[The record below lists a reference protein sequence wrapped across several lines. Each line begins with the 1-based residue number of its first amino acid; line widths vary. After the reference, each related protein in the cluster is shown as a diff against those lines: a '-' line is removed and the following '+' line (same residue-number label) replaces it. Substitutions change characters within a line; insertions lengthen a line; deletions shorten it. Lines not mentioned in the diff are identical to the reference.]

1 MSDLAAETRRLLD
14 AATPGPWHCVV
25 DDSAGKDQLELWC
38 DYDDGSWREGMT
50 APFHLDPFCYD
61 PTPMERATA
70 ALIAAAPRLLAN
82 WLARTE
88 ALGDYWGSVI
98 FRLAA
103 EVDRLRAEVHQWEM
117 SDALQ
122 RDPDVQQQFIDTLTA
137 ERDRLTDE
145 NRALREAILDAV
157 TELGLAHEP
166 DWASD
171 KAKAD
176 GKDPVWCRICGP
188 ADGSWPCTSQMV
200 VTDLLAA
207 ADRGVTDGDR
217 NEGDER

>member
-1 MSDLAAETRRLLD
+1 MEQKQTDKLAAETRRLLD

-82 WLARTE
+82 WLACGQADDRQVQ
-88 ALGDYWGSVI
+88 ALIDAN
-98 FRLAA
+98 RDLA
-103 EVDRLRAEVHQWEM
+103 
-117 SDALQ
+117 
-122 RDPDVQQQFIDTLTA
+122 
-137 ERDRLTDE
+137 DE
-145 NRALREAILDAV
+145 NRALREGIEKLIRWAESYRMHHVAIAL
-157 TELGLAHEP
+157 
-166 DWASD
+166 
-171 KAKAD
+171 
-176 GKDPVWCRICGP
+176 R
-188 ADGSWPCTSQMV
+188 
-200 VTDLLAA
+200 DLLAA